1 MRVGVTGVQTC
12 FYLFFMNRL
21 YVDALALRLGRGFT
35 RVAHRLDT
43 SRLFPYVAG
52 LIALGLV
59 LPAAVWTRALSA
71 ANITLSCAAASMMPV
86 FPVHWVYVPALSRL
100 PGYLPM
106 CLAILLPAAGLYGLT
121 GLLPEMP
128 AEFLR
133 GVSVL
138 ALFGALYGSLKAL
151 VQFRVSHLLAYAGL
165 AFFSILWWYLA
176 VTGTSTPQAAVY
188 TSAVAL
194 VIGGLFL
201 AWHRVQVRYGDLDLN
216 QIGGLARPMPRFAI
230 LLSLLVMAA
239 VGLPP
244 FGLFSGYM
252 AILLPPSILI
262 SWGLMV
268 IPLTSPAAS
277 WDFFMLVQPLLF
289 GPPRT
294 G

>member
-1 MRVGVTGVQTC
+1 
-12 FYLFFMNRL
+12 
-21 YVDALALRLGRGFT
+21 
-35 RVAHRLDT
+35 
-43 SRLFPYVAG
+43 
-52 LIALGLV
+52 
-59 LPAAVWTRALSA
+59 
-71 ANITLSCAAASMMPV
+71 
-86 FPVHWVYVPALSRL
+86 
-100 PGYLPM
+100 M

-133 GVSVL
+133 VVSVL

-194 VIGGLFL
+194 VIGGLLL
-201 AWHRVQVRYGDLDLN
+201 AWHRVQARYGDLDLN
-216 QIGGLARPMPRFAI
+216 QIGGLARPMPRFAT
-230 LLSLLVMAA
+230 LLALLVMAA

-252 AILLPPSILI
+252 AILLHPSIVI
-262 SWGLMV
+262 SWDLMV
-268 IPLTSPAAS
+268 ILLAWLAAS
-277 WDFFMLVQPLLF
+277 WYLFRLIQRLLF
-289 GPPRT
+289 GPHRSDILYEDLRPTEVAPLLIVLLILLALGITPYGFFESDTLTNSYRT
-294 G
+294 AMELMLWNK

>member
-1 MRVGVTGVQTC
+1 MRDWVRGVQTR
-12 FYLFFMNRL
+12 FYLFFMTRL

-43 SRLFPYVAG
+43 SRLLPYVAG

-59 LPAAVWTRALSA
+59 LPAAVWTGDRSA
-71 ANITLSCAAASMMPV
+71 ANLTLFVVAAFMSPL
-86 FPVHWVYVPALSRL
+86 FPLHGVYVAALTRL

-194 VIGGLFL
+194 VIGGL
-201 AWHRVQVRYGDLDLN
+201 
-216 QIGGLARPMPRFAI
+216 
-230 LLSLLVMAA
+230 LLSGHPVQARDCDLGLKQIRRAGGA
-239 VGLPP
+239 PAPLSPPPGLP
-244 FGLFSGYM
+244 GVAGR
-252 AILLPPSILI
+252 
-262 SWGLMV
+262 G
-268 IPLTSPAAS
+268 
-277 WDFFMLVQPLLF
+277 
-289 GPPRT
+289 
-294 G
+294 

>member
-59 LPAAVWTRALSA
+59 LPAAVWTRELSA
-71 ANITLSCAAASMMPV
+71 ANITLFFVAALMIPL
-86 FPVHWVYVPALSRL
+86 FPLHGVYVAALTRL

-128 AEFLR
+128 AECLR

-194 VIGGLFL
+194 VIGGLLL
-201 AWHRVQVRYGDLDLN
+201 AGHRVQARDGDLDLN
-216 QIGGLARPMPRFAI
+216 QIGGAGGAPPP
-230 LLSLLVMAA
+230 
-239 VGLPP
+239 LPP
-244 FGLFSGYM
+244 PPGLLGVAGPGGAPLCPFFPFFWGGAS
-252 AILLPPSILI
+252 PHPS
-262 SWGLMV
+262 
-268 IPLTSPAAS
+268 
-277 WDFFMLVQPLLF
+277 
-289 GPPRT
+289 
-294 G
+294 